1 MEAYLLTGI
10 DWTITLIL
18 KSPHFGTCE
27 NISQIMNKFPFDAF
41 GLLESFGESGFQ
53 CPDPSK
59 IDPTQQVNIL
69 FEKLNKVY
77 K

>member
-10 DWTITLIL
+10 DWTTILIL

-27 NISQIMNKFPFDAF
+27 NISEIMNKFPFP
-41 GLLESFGESGFQ
+41 LLESFGESGFQ

-59 IDPTQQVNIL
+59 IDPTQQVSIL
-69 FEKLNKVY
+69 FEKLNKMY